1 MNGEEKRSKVSYTGG
16 APDKTVINPIMLR
29 FRPIAPKPVSGE
41 PGSDGVRF
49 DNKNLLLCNPR
60 AKRKYV
66 RVRKKNMRRKK
77 RSSSDQL
84 HHDEASNNPQTI
96 VTLQLLPEKTEGNGS
111 INNQNGRFLG
121 ENQDPLY
128 LCNLN
133 FNNRWVDRLGV
144 VEEPNRTVL
153 MSQTRKAT
161 VVESWVT
168 VESVTDSCME
178 VRQLGSTDVE
188 MIKNL
193 EIDTCPGFISDGLNR
208 VQWVNGAY
216 KRMLMVVAEAN
227 DGRPPSEIMV
237 WLVCKQ
243 ELPRFCTAFSC
254 KVRLQYTWQKEKFS
268 RMLPCDV
275 WKMDG
280 SGGVGCLAWRLD
292 VEAALSLGR

>member
-1 MNGEEKRSKVSYTGG
+1 MNSEEKRSKVSYTGG

-49 DNKNLLLCNPR
+49 DNKNFLLCNPR

-96 VTLQLLPEKTEGNGS
+96 VTFQLLPEKTEGNGS
-111 INNQNGRFLG
+111 INNQNGRVLG

-178 VRQLGSTDVE
+178 VRQLGE
-188 MIKNL
+188 
-193 EIDTCPGFISDGLNR
+193 

-216 KRMLMVVAEAN
+216 KRMLMVVGEAS
-227 DGRPPSEIMV
+227 DGRPPPEIMV
-237 WLVCKQ
+237 WLVFKQ